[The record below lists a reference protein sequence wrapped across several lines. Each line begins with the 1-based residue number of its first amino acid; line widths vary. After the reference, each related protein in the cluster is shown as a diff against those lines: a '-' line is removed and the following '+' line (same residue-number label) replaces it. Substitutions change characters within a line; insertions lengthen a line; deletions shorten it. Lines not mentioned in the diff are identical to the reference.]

1 MRKTNPMIVTITG
14 ALIFACA
21 LSCDEEQESVLR
33 TEQTEIKN
41 EEKIRSKSN
50 RSSGI
55 TKFDGTEGDPIDLVT
70 AKKWASN
77 FRETMTSSDEI
88 QAHYFGFE
96 IIKQILEQ
104 PGCVGIRMYY
114 ALDEKGEKKLL
125 LVGVDAQGENMTPTE
140 TEMLTD
146 GGNIIADFSF
156 PCPTTCPG
164 TGL

>member
-1 MRKTNPMIVTITG
+1 MRKTNPMIATITG
-14 ALIFACA
+14 ALILACV
-21 LSCDEEQESVLR
+21 LSCDEEQESVFS
-33 TEQTEIKN
+33 TEKTEMKN
-41 EEKIRSKSN
+41 EEKNRTKSN

-55 TKFDGTEGDPIDLVT
+55 TNFDGTEGDPIDLVT

-125 LVGVDAQGENMTPTE
+125 LVGVDAQGENMIPSENGLT
-140 TEMLTD
+140 TD
-146 GGNIIADFSF
+146 GGNIVGDYSL
-156 PCPTTCPG
+156 PCPDYCPEI
-164 TGL
+164 GL